1 MSMLSAAN
9 ETTVDKT
16 TTEDMKM
23 RIHPNSASITIAVLL
38 VLVWVSTGWAGNRFV
53 DNGNET
59 ITDNATGLMWAK
71 SVPSQKLNLSD
82 AESYAKSSTLGGH
95 KDWRVPTRWELD
107 KIASVFP
114 ASVFGIKT
122 GKYVTSIESYQ
133 HPGSIY
139 VIGIYPQKRQ
149 LVTRDNGS
157 KRYPFYVWLVRDTKK
172 RKR

>member
-1 MSMLSAAN
+1 
-9 ETTVDKT
+9 
-16 TTEDMKM
+16 M
-23 RIHPNSASITIAVLL
+23 RIHRNSVSITLAALL
-38 VLVWVSTGWAGNRFV
+38 VLVWVSTGWAADRFV

-59 ITDNATGLMWAK
+59 ITDTATWLMWAK

-82 AESYAKSSTLGGH
+82 AESYAKSFTLGGY
-95 KDWRVPTRWELD
+95 KDWRVPTRWELY

-114 ASVFGIKT
+114 VSVFGIKT
-122 GKYVTSIESYQ
+122 GKYVTSSESYQ
-133 HPGSIY
+133 HSGCIY

-172 RKR
+172 KKR